1 MGMETDAHP
10 TPSYTLAE
18 LSALASLPPR
28 TVRYYIHIGLVERPE
43 GETRAARYGARQLSQ
58 LLMIRQWTAQGL
70 SLERIR
76 VLLQG
81 GQTPP
86 AERAIGTV
94 QVCSHVKV
102 AEGVE
107 VVIEPSRAGL
117 SPQQVR
123 QFVRGVMAAFAQVE
137 SAEAQGKQ
145 ERTRKKQ

>member
-1 MGMETDAHP
+1 METDANP

-28 TVRYYIHIGLVERPE
+28 TVRYYVHLGLVERPE

-76 VLLQG
+76 ALLHG

-86 AERAIGTV
+86 AQRAIGTV

-102 AEGVE
+102 AEGVD

-137 SAEAQGKQ
+137 SAKAQAKQ
-145 ERTRKKQ
+145 EKTRKHQ